1 MARQLIVDYLPFE
14 VTKEQVNELLKTND
28 GRLIVHGVLQR
39 ANMKNQ
45 NGRIYP
51 RKILVREA
59 KKYIKSFIK
68 EQRALGELDHPDTSV
83 VNLQNAS
90 HNVTEMH
97 WEGDN
102 LIGTVEV
109 LGTPSGNI
117 LTELFKAG
125 IKLGI
130 SSRGLGSVE
139 SIDDNGAEE
148 VQDDF
153 ELIAFDFVSNP
164 STHGA
169 FMHPMNESIKDSKE
183 GIREDGSVCDKWC
196 KVESIINDI
205 IGGL

>member
-1 MARQLIVDYLPFE
+1 MPKQLIVDYLPFE
-14 VTKEQVNELLKTND
+14 VTKEQVNESLKTND

-68 EQRALGELDHPDTSV
+68 EQRALGELDHPDSSV

-102 LIGTVEV
+102 LIGSVEV

-139 SIDDNGAEE
+139 TIDDDTDGGQE

-169 FMHPMNESIKDSKE
+169 FMHPLKE
-183 GIREDGSVCDKWC
+183 GVEKQPEGRTCGKYC

-205 IGGL
+205 IRDA

>member
-1 MARQLIVDYLPFE
+1 MSKQLIVDYLPFK
-14 VTKEQVNELLKTND
+14 VTKKQISESLKTND

-59 KKYIKSFIK
+59 TKYVDNFIK
-68 EQRALGELDHPDTSV
+68 EQRALGELDHPDSSV

-90 HNVTEMH
+90 HNVVSMH

-102 LIGTVEV
+102 LIGSVEV

-139 SIDDNGAEE
+139 AIDEDTGGGQE
-148 VQDDF
+148 VQSDF

-169 FMHPMNESIKDSKE
+169 FMHPLKE
-183 GIREDGSVCDKWC
+183 GVEKQPEGRTCGKYC

-205 IGGL
+205 IRDA

>member
-1 MARQLIVDYLPFE
+1 MPKQLIVDYLPFE
-14 VTKEQVNELLKTND
+14 VTKEQVNESLKTND

-59 KKYIKSFIK
+59 TKYLKSFIK

-102 LIGTVEV
+102 LIG
-109 LGTPSGNI
+109 
-117 LTELFKAG
+117 
-125 IKLGI
+125 
-130 SSRGLGSVE
+130 SV
-139 SIDDNGAEE
+139 
-148 VQDDF
+148 
-153 ELIAFDFVSNP
+153 
-164 STHGA
+164 
-169 FMHPMNESIKDSKE
+169 
-183 GIREDGSVCDKWC
+183 
-196 KVESIINDI
+196 
-205 IGGL
+205 